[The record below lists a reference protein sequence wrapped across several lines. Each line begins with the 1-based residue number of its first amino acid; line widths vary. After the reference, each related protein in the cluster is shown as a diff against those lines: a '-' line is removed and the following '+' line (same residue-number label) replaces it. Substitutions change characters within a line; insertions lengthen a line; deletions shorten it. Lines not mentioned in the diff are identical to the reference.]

1 MSILIEDV
9 SKSFGKFI
17 ALNHVNL
24 EIETG
29 TLVALVGPS
38 GSGKSTLLKTIA
50 GLEKPDQGRVWLYGK
65 NASLISIQK
74 REIGLVFQNYALFH
88 KMNVYQN
95 IAFGLHVR
103 KKSPSVVKERVD
115 QLLETIQL
123 EKLAYRFPSQLSGGQ
138 KQRVALARALSF
150 EPKIL
155 LLDEPFGALDRRIRK
170 GLRDW
175 LRKLHDQSIITTV
188 LVTHNYQEA
197 VELADEIVVF
207 TKGHVKEILEP
218 KSLLIKS
225 KV

>member
-9 SKSFGKFI
+9 SKTFGKFI

-65 NASLISIQK
+65 NTSLISIQK

-103 KKSPSVVKERVD
+103 KKSPFVVRERVD

-170 GLRDW
+170 GFT
-175 LRKLHDQSIITTV
+175 S
-188 LVTHNYQEA
+188 LVTK
-197 VELADEIVVF
+197 I
-207 TKGHVKEILEP
+207 T
-218 KSLLIKS
+218 
-225 KV
+225 

>member
-1 MSILIEDV
+1 
-9 SKSFGKFI
+9 
-17 ALNHVNL
+17 
-24 EIETG
+24 
-29 TLVALVGPS
+29 
-38 GSGKSTLLKTIA
+38 
-50 GLEKPDQGRVWLYGK
+50 
-65 NASLISIQK
+65 
-74 REIGLVFQNYALFH
+74 
-88 KMNVYQN
+88 MNVYQN

-103 KKSPSVVKERVD
+103 KKSPSVVRERVD

-170 GLRDW
+170 GLRHW

-197 VELADEIVVF
+197 VELADEIVV
-207 TKGHVKEILEP
+207 LP
-218 KSLLIKS
+218 KDM
-225 KV
+225 

>member
-9 SKSFGKFI
+9 SKTFGKFI
-17 ALNHVNL
+17 ALDHVNL

-38 GSGKSTLLKTIA
+38 GSGKSTLLKT
-50 GLEKPDQGRVWLYGK
+50 GLVLLVLINVFREKP
-65 NASLISIQK
+65 ASF
-74 REIGLVFQNYALFH
+74 V
-88 KMNVYQN
+88 
-95 IAFGLHVR
+95 
-103 KKSPSVVKERVD
+103 KKRVD

-123 EKLAYRFPSQLSGGQ
+123 EKFAHRFPAQLSGGQ
-138 KQRVALARALSF
+138 KQRVALARAFAF

-170 GLRDW
+170 GLRYW
-175 LRKLHDQSIITTV
+175 LRKLHDQSIMTTV